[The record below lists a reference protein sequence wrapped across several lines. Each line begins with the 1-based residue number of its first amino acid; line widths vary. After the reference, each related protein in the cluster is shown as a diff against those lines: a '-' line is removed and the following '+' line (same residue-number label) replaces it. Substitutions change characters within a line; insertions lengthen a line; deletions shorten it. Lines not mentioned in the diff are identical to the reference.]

1 MCHKA
6 FQEIYT
12 LKPKAKNVCAV
23 PLNRISN
30 TENRNELISVLK
42 ISYDKSAGNFC
53 GVWCWKLGTKLEN
66 LYSKDVLHPFI

>member
-12 LKPKAKNVCAV
+12 LKPKAKKECAV

-42 ISYDKSAGNFC
+42 IS
-53 GVWCWKLGTKLEN
+53 
-66 LYSKDVLHPFI
+66 

>member
-12 LKPKAKNVCAV
+12 LKPKAKKVCAV

-42 ISYDKSAGNFC
+42 ISYDKSAENFC
-53 GVWCWKLGTKLEN
+53 GVWC
-66 LYSKDVLHPFI
+66 